1 MRFGFPVTLTP
12 STHCIKDC
20 YFLWATAASVLGALY
35 CPKRQKKME
44 VIMGWSNCNITR
56 LNRCQLYFFKA
67 ERDYAICKGGQRK
80 CEHQIHDEKMASG
93 TLSIKENIA
102 GNAIDQRMLI
112 GQNQNTPSD
121 WNFTEFLITCYQ
133 YTQNSFS
140 SKTRILDK
148 HTSGNPCGQHISKY
162 STSLSQKYYDLLQQP
177 HAFYIAAATCITFEN
192 NFLLSF
198 YCHSFNPLI
207 NAHVTFYSSLH
218 AGKPRTGQMK
228 LGTEGKE
235 S

>member
-1 MRFGFPVTLTP
+1 MSTL
-12 STHCIKDC
+12 
-20 YFLWATAASVLGALY
+20 
-35 CPKRQKKME
+35 
-44 VIMGWSNCNITR
+44 
-56 LNRCQLYFFKA
+56 FFKA

-121 WNFTEFLITCYQ
+121 WNFTEFLIRCYQ
-133 YTQNSFS
+133 HTQNSFS
-140 SKTRILDK
+140 GKTRILDK
-148 HTSGNPCGQHISKY
+148 HTSGNPCGWHISKY

-177 HAFYIAAATCITFEN
+177 HAFYIAAATCITFGR
-192 NFLLSF
+192 L
-198 YCHSFNPLI
+198 FNPLI
-207 NAHVTFYSSLH
+207 NAHVTFYSSLY
-218 AGKPRTGQMK
+218 AGKPRTGQK
-228 LGTEGKE
+228 KSGTEGKE